1 VITFQYK
8 AATSDGGV
16 VDGLLLAE
24 SRDHVVRQLRA
35 LGQVPIRIDETSKTR
50 AVESSGR
57 RMRLGRSRIRT
68 QQVADATRELA
79 TLLRAGMPLDR
90 ALGTLVSL
98 AGDDPLG
105 EVLADVRNRVKQGAT
120 MADAVDAHNETFG
133 RFYVNLLRAGESGG
147 ALEVVLERLAEHLDR
162 NIEIGDALKSAM
174 VYPAILIVVAV
185 ISIFVLLGYV
195 VPQFTEMF
203 EGVGQALPLSTRIT
217 IAVGEFLQSWG
228 WLVAATAVL
237 ALLLLRRQLEDPGKA
252 YRWHDRMLRMP
263 LVGQVILKI
272 EVARF
277 ARTLATL
284 LRNGIPLLKGLGI
297 VRDTMSNR
305 VLAAGLDRVAGG
317 LKEGQSLADPLAKST
332 KFPTFAVQMIK
343 VGEESGNL
351 PEILLQVA
359 ATYDRDTQITIK
371 RSLALLEPL
380 LILVLGAIIA
390 AVIISILVAILGIN
404 ELVI

>member
-24 SRDHVVRQLRA
+24 NRDHVVRQLRA
-35 LGQVPIRIDETSKTR
+35 LGQVPIRIDETSKAR
-50 AVESSGR
+50 APEATGR
-57 RMRLGRSRIRT
+57 RLRLGRGRIRT

-90 ALGTLVSL
+90 ALGTLVNL

-105 EVLADVRNRVKQGAT
+105 EVLADIRSRVKQGAT
-120 MADAVDAHNETFG
+120 MADAVDAHGEIFG
-133 RFYVNLLRAGESGG
+133 RFYINLLRAGESGG

-162 NIEIGDALKSAM
+162 NMEIADALKSAM
-174 VYPAILIVVAV
+174 VYPAILIVVAL
-185 ISIFVLLGYV
+185 ISVFVLLGYV

-217 IAVGEFLQSWG
+217 IGIGEFLQSWG
-228 WLVAATAVL
+228 WLVAAGAVL
-237 ALLLLRRQLEDPGKA
+237 AVLLLRRQLDDPDKA

-263 LVGQVILKI
+263 LVGEIILKI

-351 PEILLQVA
+351 PDILLQVA
-359 ATYDRDTQITIK
+359 TTYDRDTQITIK